1 VSAVTSAAERVLS
14 GACEEA
20 GADDRWQQREAAGQ
34 RQESTGRREA
44 ILLGVGKALKAKPNP
59 MGGSGVK
66 QNHDARAG
74 LNR

>member
-44 ILLGVGKALKAKPNP
+44 ILLAEWEKL
-59 MGGSGVK
+59 
-66 QNHDARAG
+66 
-74 LNR
+74 